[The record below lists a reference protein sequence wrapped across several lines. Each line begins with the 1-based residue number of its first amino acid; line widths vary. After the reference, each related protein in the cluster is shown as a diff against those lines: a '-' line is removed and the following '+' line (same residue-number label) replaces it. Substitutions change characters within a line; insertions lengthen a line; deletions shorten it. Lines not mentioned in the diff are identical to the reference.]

1 METLEDLG
9 AFTFKKLW
17 KNTVYKFSDRPALG
31 LVGEEPLTYAQ
42 VNVEVE
48 RRKRDL
54 INLGMKRGDRILLIG
69 SGSPQWGIS
78 YLSIVL
84 TGAVAVP
91 LLPDFS
97 EVEISSFCRHS
108 GAVGIIVSE
117 KLSSKILPEVRDM
130 VEYVFNLENW
140 KMEKHSSRSVE
151 NPDYEPLIEDSETA
165 SIIYTSGTTGKS
177 KGVELTHK
185 NLVSNAIDCQTVHRV
200 NKYDVVLSFLP
211 LSHVYEFTIGFVM
224 QILNGSCIYYLGK
237 APTVSSLMPA
247 LSKIRPT
254 IILSVPII
262 MEKIYKNKVYPEVAK
277 NKVTAKLYK
286 IPFFRKLIHRKAG
299 KMLKRTF
306 GGRIRF
312 FGIGGAKLDVTVER
326 FLKEGKFPYAIGYG
340 MTECAP
346 LICTANPKQ
355 TKVGSTGGAA
365 WNVTVRLSDVN
376 SSGEGEIQVKG
387 DNVMLG
393 YYKDPERTRSMF
405 TDDGWLRTNDL
416 ASRDEKGRYYIK
428 GRLNNMI
435 IGPSGENIYPEEIE
449 KVINDMDEVNESI
462 VMERDGRLVALVQFN
477 DNIID
482 WDQEGE
488 DKFFEK
494 LEARKQAVLNYVNK
508 HVSKSSKVNSV
519 EVVKEPFEKT
529 ATMKIRRFK
538 YRKGDRTKDTSG
550 EKTEPGSA
558 CAEKTGTEDIQPDH
572 APAGKTD
579 AAKSE
584 VSDIGTTVD
593 HSPE

>member
-340 MTECAP
+340 LTETSP
-346 LICTANPKQ
+346 LVAGAGPKKTRIGTIGPVLRNVQ
-355 TKVGSTGGAA
+355 VKILGADEKTGI
-365 WNVTVRLSDVN
+365 
-376 SSGEGEIQVKG
+376 GEIAVKG
-387 DNVMLG
+387 PNVMKG
-393 YYKDPERTRSMF
+393 YYLEEELTRNVF
-405 TDDGWLRTNDL
+405 TEDGWFKTGDL
-416 ASRDEKGRYYIK
+416 GNFDKKGYLAIK
-428 GRLNNMI
+428 GRCKNMI
-435 IGPSGENIYPEEIE
+435 LGASGENIYPEDIE
-449 KVINDMDEVNESI
+449 FVINQHPFVNESL
-462 VMERDGRLVALVQFN
+462 VVEDGSGLVALVQ
-477 DNIID
+477 ID
-482 WDQEGE
+482 EEKVNEAVKKKTLPETLSGIKTAVGNAME
-488 DKFFEK
+488 NAHLAFLYNREALLNEIKFFVNS
-494 LEARKQAVLNYVNK
+494 QVNK
-508 HVSKSSKVNSV
+508 TSKVNRV
-519 EVVKEPFEKT
+519 ETVPEFEKT
-529 ATMKIRRFK
+529 ATQKIKR
-538 YRKGDRTKDTSG
+538 YVYN
-550 EKTEPGSA
+550 TE
-558 CAEKTGTEDIQPDH
+558 QP
-572 APAGKTD
+572 PETAGKG
-579 AAKSE
+579 KKKKN
-584 VSDIGTTVD
+584 
-593 HSPE
+593 